1 MADDQGAARKTN
13 YSVLLKKSTVRLMY
27 VFDADREKLVRNRL
41 EIMARVS
48 YFDQLGLETSPYIR
62 LPHSFRLAERD

>member
-1 MADDQGAARKTN
+1 
-13 YSVLLKKSTVRLMY
+13 MY
-27 VFDADREKLVRNRL
+27 VFDADGEKLVRNRL

-62 LPHSFRLAERD
+62 LPHSFRAKCWGLRRKADPVRPNRLAQFANGDFRNA